1 MFIIMLLFPIS
12 SSYSMN
18 TIAASCVFVS
28 VLFDMAIWFY
38 AKDLKMYDDEPELE
52 ANAAGRGRV
61 KETEMIDLVTDA
73 DVMMQ
78 YKSSHRGSDV
88 CT

>member
-1 MFIIMLLFPIS
+1 
-12 SSYSMN
+12 MN

-38 AKDLKMYDDEPELE
+38 AKDLKMYDDEPE
-52 ANAAGRGRV
+52 ANAASGRGRA